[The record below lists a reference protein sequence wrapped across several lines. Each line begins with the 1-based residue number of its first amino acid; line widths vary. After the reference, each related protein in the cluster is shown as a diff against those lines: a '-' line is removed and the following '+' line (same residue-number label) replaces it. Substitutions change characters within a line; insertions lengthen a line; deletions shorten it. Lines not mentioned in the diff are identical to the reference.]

1 MFWFLVF
8 GFRTSDFEFP
18 MIEYPFP
25 SHFLDLNDIRYHYLD
40 EGAGEPVVMLHG
52 NPTWSFYYRRLVL
65 ALRDKYRVIV
75 PDHVGCGLSDKPD
88 DSRYRYTLSSRV
100 HDLEALLDHLGINE
114 KLTLVLHDWGGIIGM
129 AYASRRPERI
139 KRLIILNTAGFH
151 LPPGKRLPWSLRLFR
166 LPLLGTLLT
175 RALNAFC
182 RGAATHCCTRRPMP
196 HDIRQA
202 YLAPYDS
209 WKSRIAVIRFVQ
221 DIPLKPGDTCYDLVT
236 EIQNGLSYFLAIPI
250 LICWGEKDFVFDQD
264 FLAEWQGRFP
274 QAEVHRFPDAG
285 HYVLEDASKEIIGLV
300 REFLANHS

>member
-1 MFWFLVF
+1 VVPSV
-8 GFRTSDFEFP
+8 TFP
-18 MIEYPFP
+18 EYPFP
-25 SHFLDLNDIRYHYLD
+25 SHFLDLNGIRYHYLD

-65 ALRDKYRVIV
+65 PLRDKYRVIV

-88 DSRYRYTLSSRV
+88 DSRYRYTLASRV

-139 KRLIILNTAGFH
+139 KRLIVLNTAAFH
-151 LPPGKRLPWSLRLFR
+151 LLPGKKLPWSLRLFR
-166 LPLLGTLLT
+166 LPLFGTLLA
-175 RALNAFC
+175 RGFNAFC

-209 WKSRIAVIRFVQ
+209 WRNRIAVIRFVQ

-236 EIQNGLSYFLAIPI
+236 EIQNGLSQLSAVPM
-250 LICWGEKDFVFDQD
+250 LICWGEKDFVFDQE
-264 FLAEWQGRFP
+264 FLAEWQRRFP

-285 HYVLEDASKEIIGLV
+285 HYVLEDASEEIIGLV
-300 REFLANHS
+300 RQFLVSHP